1 VIVSWCYSKTQIWHQ
16 HAPLPFSLPSV
27 RRKKLTIDFA
37 GGNQSSNGGLLV
49 LREASASIAGGSPKQ
64 CRIAAIRTT
73 SGMFEMVMSR
83 VLAIACGHGAARR
96 GSAPLIAGTS
106 DPGQHALAEPPPP
119 LALTSRSGSA

>member
-1 VIVSWCYSKTQIWHQ
+1 VLAHGDDPPGWLAGAKTQIWHQ

-64 CRIAAIRTT
+64 CRIAAIRTA
-73 SGMFEMVMSR
+73 SGMRCSR
-83 VLAIACGHGAARR
+83 W
-96 GSAPLIAGTS
+96 
-106 DPGQHALAEPPPP
+106 
-119 LALTSRSGSA
+119 